1 MLNNLLISKSSNSSK
16 SNSAKVTS
24 YDIINNT
31 HYITVSDNKN
41 TLHIELSKNNNLS
54 YNYNVIINNNRYIQG
69 NSDNINW
76 LKVEP
81 SNQLAYTYRY
91 NKNVDNITNLYNIA
105 FNIYLSKSLH

>member
-1 MLNNLLISKSSNSSK
+1 MLNNLLISKSNNSNK
-16 SNSAKVTS
+16 SNIKVAS
-24 YDIINNT
+24 YDIIANT

-41 TLHIELSKNNNLS
+41 IMHIELTRNNNLS

-105 FNIYLSKSLH
+105 FNMYLSKSLH

>member
-1 MLNNLLISKSSNSSK
+1 MLNNLLISKSNNSNK
-16 SNSAKVTS
+16 SNIKVAS

-31 HYITVSDNKN
+31 HYITISDSKN

-54 YNYNVIINNNRYIQG
+54 YNYNVIINNNHYITG
-69 NSDNINW
+69 TSDNVNW

-105 FNIYLSKSLH
+105 FNQFLSRSLH